1 MSKTINYENIYGYL
15 SSGLAQWS
23 AEFENCQKIAKK
35 LQFSLRNKFLRPQKL
50 NFRVKLTISTPKIVQ
65 IIVKNSISQPQNIN
79 FQVKMTFLTKK
90 FGFIFGYFWRENQ
103 PKMNCF
109 IEIFAK

>member
-1 MSKTINYENIYGYL
+1 MKIFMVIYR
-15 SSGLAQWS
+15 AQGS
-23 AEFENCQKIAKK
+23 ADFENCQKIEK
-35 LQFSLRNKFLRPQKL
+35 LKFSLRNYFLRPQKL
-50 NFRVKLTISTPKIVQ
+50 NFRVKMTISTPEIVQ
-65 IIVKNSISQPQNIN
+65 IIVKNSISLPQNIN

>member
-1 MSKTINYENIYGYL
+1 M
-15 SSGLAQWS
+15 
-23 AEFENCQKIAKK
+23 KI
-35 LQFSLRNKFLRPQKL
+35 SPENKFLRPQKL
-50 NFRVKLTISTPKIVQ
+50 NFRVKMTISPPKIVQ
-65 IIVKNSISQPQNIN
+65 IIVKNSIPQPQNIN